1 MSPTHNSLPSD
12 ITSDHAK
19 QWAYWCQVAFTAA
32 SCSGRIWTVKHV
44 AEAPRA
50 VGTVVARSYR
60 AKPTCCWS
68 EPGWWCRGS
77 EYGCLVS
84 PCCRLLQM
92 GSAWLYPPGL
102 CAHNS
107 PLTCTLGF
115 VLSAFVLTT
124 TSQHHQLSGSELPE
138 RSPGFAFSCQSR
150 LPSLSA
156 VEQED
161 ARGFRA
167 RCVSAIE
174 MQWGTQRDL
183 MLGG

>member
-32 SCSGRIWTVKHV
+32 SCSGRIWTVKHA

-77 EYGCLVS
+77 EHGCLVS

-92 GSAWLYPPGL
+92 GSAWLHPPGL

-124 TSQHHQLSGSELPE
+124 TSQHHQLSGSELLG
-138 RSPGFAFSCQSR
+138 RSLDLLSPASLAFPPCLQLSRKMWEGSEQGVCQLLKCSGE
-150 LPSLSA
+150 PS
-156 VEQED
+156 V
-161 ARGFRA
+161 
-167 RCVSAIE
+167 I
-174 MQWGTQRDL
+174 
-183 MLGG
+183 